1 MNRIISGNLQVH
13 FRRWL
18 SVVAAFVTAAGLAFH
33 TAGCNSVEKKRA
45 LAEAGR
51 AATAQTLSAGDV
63 IKISFPGS
71 PTLDATQQIRRD
83 GRINLAVVGEVTAA
97 DKSPAQ
103 LEEELVKL
111 YAPQLV
117 SKEIKVTVV
126 SSSFA
131 VFVTGAVMKPGKIT
145 PDRAI
150 TALEAIME
158 AGGFDMTK
166 ANMTGVRV
174 IRQEDGQTKNYSLNL
189 KNPLYGKASEPFYL
203 KSNDIV
209 FVPEKFSWF

>member
-1 MNRIISGNLQVH
+1 MNRIIVRGAQVH
-13 FRRWL
+13 FRGWL
-18 SVVAAFVTAAGLAFH
+18 AVAAFVTVAGPAFY
-33 TAGCNSVEKKRA
+33 AGGCSSVEKKRA
-45 LAEAGR
+45 LVEAGR
-51 AATAQTLSAGDV
+51 AATAQTLSPGDV

-71 PTLDATQQIRRD
+71 PTLDTTQQIRRD
-83 GRINLAVVGEVTAA
+83 GRINLSVVGEVIAV
-97 DKSPAQ
+97 DKSPAA

-111 YAPQLV
+111 YASQLV

-166 ANMTGVRV
+166 ASMTGVRI
-174 IRQEDGQTKNYSLNL
+174 IRQEDGQTKNYSVNL

-203 KSNDIV
+203 KSHDIV

>member
-1 MNRIISGNLQVH
+1 MH
-13 FRRWL
+13 FRGRL
-18 SVVAAFVTAAGLAFH
+18 VIAVFVILGGLVFYAAG
-33 TAGCNSVEKKRA
+33 CSSIEKKRA
-45 LAEAGR
+45 LMEAGR
-51 AATAQTLSAGDV
+51 APTAQILSPGDV
-63 IKISFPGS
+63 IKILFPGS
-71 PTLDATQQIRRD
+71 PTLDTTQQIRRD
-83 GRINLAVVGEVTAA
+83 GRINLAVVGEVIAA

-111 YAPQLV
+111 YASQLV

-131 VFVTGAVMKPGKIT
+131 VFVTGAVVKPGKIT
-145 PDRAI
+145 PDRAL

-203 KSNDIV
+203 KPNDIV